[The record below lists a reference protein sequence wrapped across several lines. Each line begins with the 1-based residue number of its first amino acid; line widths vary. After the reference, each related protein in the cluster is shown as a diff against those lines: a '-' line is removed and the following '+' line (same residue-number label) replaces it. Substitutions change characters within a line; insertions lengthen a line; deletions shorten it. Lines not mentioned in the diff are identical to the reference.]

1 MKIISY
7 NVNGI
12 RAAIRKGFVEWLEA
26 TQADMICLQEIK
38 VDALN
43 FPYVLFENLGYEC
56 IVFPAEKAGY
66 SGTAILSKHS
76 PKEIKKGC
84 DIELYDSEGRVLQAV
99 FDNFTLISVY
109 FPSGSS
115 SEERQKIKIQ
125 FLEDFYK
132 WIENKKE
139 ENFIICGDFNICH
152 QAIDIHNPKAN
163 ANSTGFLPE
172 ERAWFS
178 DFLGLGFIDSFRYFS
193 KEPHHYTWWSSRSG
207 ARGKNLGWRI
217 DYQIISEAL
226 SEYLEKAYILP
237 EAQHSDHCP
246 IAIVLKK
253 IQI

>member
-12 RAAIRKGFVEWLEA
+12 RAAIRKGFLEWLGA
-26 TQADMICLQEIK
+26 TKADMLCLQEIK
-38 VDALN
+38 VDAIH
-43 FPYVLFENLGYEC
+43 FPYTLFENLGYEC
-56 IVFPAEKAGY
+56 IVFPAQKAGY
-66 SGTAILSKHS
+66 SGTAILTKHR

-84 DIELYDSEGRVLQAV
+84 GIELYDHEGRVLKAV
-99 FDNFTLISVY
+99 FENFTLISVY

-115 SEERQKIKIQ
+115 GEERQSVKMQ

-132 WIENKKE
+132 WIENKKNE
-139 ENFIICGDFNICH
+139 KIIICGDFNICH

-178 DFLGLGFIDSFRYFS
+178 KFLDLGFIDSFRHLC
-193 KEPHHYTWWSSRSG
+193 KEPHYYTWWSSRSG
-207 ARGKNLGWRI
+207 ARSKNLGWRI
-217 DYQIISEAL
+217 DYQIISETL
-226 SEYLEKAYILP
+226 IEHLEKAYILS
-237 EAQHSDHCP
+237 EAHHSDHCP

-253 IQI
+253 M

>member
-26 TQADMICLQEIK
+26 TQADIVCLQEIK

-43 FPYVLFENLGYEC
+43 FPYVLFENLGYKC
-56 IVFPAEKAGY
+56 IIFSAQKAGY
-66 SGTAILSKHS
+66 SGTAILTKHS
-76 PKEIKKGC
+76 PKEIIKGC
-84 DIELYDSEGRVLQAV
+84 GIELYDYEGRVLQAV
-99 FDNFTLISVY
+99 FENFTLLSVY

-115 SEERQKIKIQ
+115 GEERQTIKIH
-125 FLEDFYK
+125 FLEDFYR
-132 WIENKKE
+132 WIESKKA
-139 ENFIICGDFNICH
+139 ENLIICGDFNICH

-178 DFLGLGFIDSFRYFS
+178 DFLNLGFIDTFRHLC

-207 ARGKNLGWRI
+207 ARSKNLGWRI
-217 DYQIISEAL
+217 DYQIISKDL
-226 SEYLEKAYILP
+226 SEHLEKAYILS
-237 EAQHSDHCP
+237 EAYHSDHCP
-246 IAIVLKK
+246 VAIVLKNF
-253 IQI
+253 